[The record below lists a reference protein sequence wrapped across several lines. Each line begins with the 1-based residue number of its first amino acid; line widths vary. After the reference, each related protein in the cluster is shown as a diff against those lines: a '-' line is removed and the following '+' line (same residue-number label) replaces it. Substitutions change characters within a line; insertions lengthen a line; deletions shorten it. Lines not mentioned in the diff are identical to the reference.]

1 MSNGVENIVIKKERK
16 AMRKNVLVAVVT
28 IVCCFCSL
36 SSYAISVMKTCPECK
51 GRRFVANQ
59 YGFQYGF
66 CEECHGSGKVV
77 DWICVVLLVGL
88 IAAGLD
94 SALRKKRR

>member
-16 AMRKNVLVAVVT
+16 AMRKNVLVAVVA

-51 GRRFVANQ
+51 GRRFVANC
-59 YGFQYGF
+59 YGVSSF